1 MVLSLEER
9 ELHISRLLVGKVYK
23 HLTEDVV

>member
-1 MVLSLEER
+1 MVLSFEER
-9 ELHISRLLVGKVYK
+9 ELLKSRLLVGKVYK